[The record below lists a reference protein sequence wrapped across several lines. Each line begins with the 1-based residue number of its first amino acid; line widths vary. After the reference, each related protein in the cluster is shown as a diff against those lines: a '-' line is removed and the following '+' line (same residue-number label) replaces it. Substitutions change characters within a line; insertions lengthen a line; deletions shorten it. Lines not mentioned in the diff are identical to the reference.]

1 MIDDDLPISSESDDE
16 FLAPSKSQRK
26 RDAHE
31 IRDLG
36 SELAA
41 LGEAERGRIPLSDD
55 IRIEIDKLIATRAH
69 GARKR
74 QLGFLAKQLRRHDL
88 QPIYEAL
95 EAIRQTA
102 RSHTLSHHLV
112 EEWRDKLLGL
122 EPLSSTEAL
131 TLFLAQYPNADRQ
144 RLRQLQ
150 RKAIAEREAN
160 RPPRSARELFRMVR
174 DIVIPE

>member
-1 MIDDDLPISSESDDE
+1 MIDDDFLNSSEEDDD

-36 SELAA
+36 DELAA
-41 LGEAERGRIPLSDD
+41 LGESERSRIPLPDD

-88 QPIYEAL
+88 QPIYAAL
-95 EAIRQTA
+95 EAIRQAA

-122 EPLSSTEAL
+122 ESISSTEAL
-131 TLFLAQYPNADRQ
+131 TQFLTQYPNADRQ

-150 RKAIAEREAN
+150 RKAITEREAQ
-160 RPPRSARELFRMVR
+160 RPPKSAREMFRVVR